1 MSAFLRSP
9 PRSLSKMDRIPIEI
23 LEMIFDR
30 IPVGQLD
37 ACLRVCKKWQFTIDR
52 LINLGYL
59 VVYSKLQPV
68 NQTFFHTNERVS
80 LRFCIHLDDFTELE
94 LKKGIYRKFRRL
106 CYYDHFENYRL
117 IMPTRFSVFMGGA
130 YSFFNMK
137 MLNYLNQVEEL
148 HLGPFK
154 SDELKEPHILSLPNL
169 KILST
174 WHYMGRFLKLD
185 APKLTNWSI
194 TLCNSGMPNSKIP
207 IIQLV
212 HPETIDTLKAKKA
225 FAWDLFRV
233 DSAVEF
239 LMSLTGLKFLLIEG
253 RTKVNLELIRRP
265 GTVKF
270 LSDRLK
276 EIHFL
281 KTMDLESELCWVIRE
296 LKKQAESLKI
306 YLNGLEVNC
315 LREWLDE
322 STQEAHQKCPSTLA
336 LESSYQLDF
345 YLANSSELTETL
357 PFCRVN
363 YNLIEQSVRNG
374 LDHFGVRSDL
384 YFFSVRRLPR
394 LEIVTVDGKQ
404 VHDELAFARWLR
416 ESNTLLELIFRGALS
431 QEFYSNTLPA
441 SCPTLP
447 YLCFRFDAPLDFSFL
462 LQFKFLHRIEFS
474 RPEYRLVERLFPN
487 LAYLKYLA
495 FYEMRNG
502 TRRVG
507 LGVLKRE
514 NENNVTYELYDGQ
527 EVDSIHLFRR
537 FVPVKTLDSFDELVH
552 FTNEFT
558 GF

>member
-1 MSAFLRSP
+1 
-9 PRSLSKMDRIPIEI
+9 MDRIPIEI
-23 LEMIFDR
+23 LEMIFDC
-30 IPVGQLD
+30 IPVSQLD
-37 ACLRVCKKWQFTIDR
+37 ACRRVCKKWQFTIDR
-52 LINLGYL
+52 LVDIGCL

-68 NQTFFHTNERVS
+68 NQTFFHTNERLS

-94 LKKGIYRKFRRL
+94 LKKGIYRKFRRF
-106 CYYDHFENYRL
+106 CYYNHFENYRL
-117 IMPTRFSVFMGGA
+117 SYQTRFINFMRDR
-130 YSFFNMK
+130 YSFFNVQ
-137 MLNYLNQVEEL
+137 MLNYLNQVEEF
-148 HLGPFK
+148 HLGPLK
-154 SDELKEPHILSLPNL
+154 SAELKEPYKLSLPNL

-174 WHYMGRFLKLD
+174 WYYIGVPLTLD
-185 APKLTNWSI
+185 APQLTNWSI
-194 TLCNSGMPNSKIP
+194 TCNCSPTMPIL
-207 IIQLV
+207 LV
-212 HPETIDTLKAKKA
+212 HPETIETLEAKGG
-225 FAWDLFRV
+225 FAIQLFGMNC
-233 DSAVEF
+233 AVEF
-239 LMSLTGLKFLLIEG
+239 LMSLTCLKFLLIEG
-253 RTKVNLELIRRP
+253 TTVVRLPLIRRS
-265 GTVKF
+265 GIVKF
-270 LSDRLK
+270 LSGRLR
-276 EIHFL
+276 EMHFL
-281 KTMDLESELCWVIRE
+281 RTRDLESEFCWMIRE

-315 LREWLDE
+315 LREWLDV
-322 STQEAHQKCPSTLA
+322 TTTQKCPSTLA
-336 LESSYQLDF
+336 LETSYQRDF

-374 LDHFGVRSDL
+374 IDNFGVRSNL

-495 FYEMRNG
+495 FYETSKASRIC
-502 TRRVG
+502 
-507 LGVLKRE
+507 LGVLKRVK
-514 NENNVTYELYDGQ
+514 NNVTYELYDGQ
-527 EVDSIHLFRR
+527 EIDNVRLFRR
-537 FVPVKTLDSFDELVH
+537 FVPVKEFDSFDKLVH
-552 FTNEFT
+552 FTNEFN